1 MHNLTPM
8 RCACYARYST
18 DLQREE
24 SIEDQMR
31 NLRNFAEAR
40 SWHILPGRVYADY
53 GISGASIDRPMLKA
67 MIAAALVKP
76 VPFDVILVD
85 DTSRLS
91 RNLAEAMQL
100 KQQFEFAGIRLIAVS
115 QGVDSADD
123 QADVIW
129 TVHGLV
135 DSLFLK
141 ELAKKTHRGMEGLA
155 LRGLHTGGRCYG
167 YRSVPA
173 EGGGARLTVFEPEA
187 LVVRRIFEMS
197 ANGVSLKKIAKTLNA
212 EKVRSPQP
220 GTKKRYDSW
229 APSAVRE
236 MLRRD
241 LYVGKVVWNKSRK
254 VKVPGTN
261 KRVRRPRPESEWK
274 VTFCPELRIISD
286 ELWNRVQQR
295 IQFTLKTYGRNL
307 RGMCNRNAA
316 SQYLLSGF
324 LKCGECGANLV
335 VVKGRASKY
344 ASYGCPQHYS
354 RGACNNSLR
363 IGLEKIEKEVFE
375 HLQKEVLRPDVVSLA
390 MQETKLEIEK
400 LTRDSREMSNHRE
413 SRRKELETEL
423 RNLTTAVAKAAGN
436 TSFLL
441 EAIADREAELREIKR
456 AFTVDQPKPVQLV
469 LEGLEDHVM
478 GAIPNIR
485 ELAQSDVPRA
495 KVELGKHVDQIVLT
509 PEPDHSGYLIEGQWT
524 LVGSDNFQAILK
536 ECGVGMV
543 PGGGVEPP
551 RGVTLGRF

>member
-1 MHNLTPM
+1 MDN
-8 RCACYARYST
+8 R
-18 DLQREE
+18 
-24 SIEDQMR
+24 SIEDQFR
-31 NLRNFAEAR
+31 NLRTFAEGR
-40 SWHILPGRVYADY
+40 SWHILPSHIYADF
-53 GISGASIDRPMLKA
+53 GISGASIDRPALKA
-67 MIAAALVKP
+67 MITAALMKP
-76 VPFDVILVD
+76 RLFDVILVD

-91 RNLAEAMQL
+91 RNLAEAMQV
-100 KQQFEFAGIRLIAVS
+100 KQQLEFAGIRLIAVS

-167 YRSVPA
+167 YRSVPV
-173 EGGGARLTVFEPEA
+173 EGGGARLTVYEPEA
-187 LVVRRIFEMS
+187 VIVRRIFEMT
-197 ANGVSLKKIAKTLNA
+197 AGGTSLKRVAKKLNA
-212 EKVRSPQP
+212 EGLRSPQP

-229 APSAVRE
+229 APSAIRE
-236 MLRRD
+236 MIRRE
-241 LYVGKVVWNKSRK
+241 LYAGKIVWNKSRK

-274 VTFCPELRIISD
+274 TTFCSELRIISD

-335 VVKGRASKY
+335 VVNGRASRY

-375 HLQKEVLRPDVVSLA
+375 HLQKEVLRPDVVHLA
-390 MQETKLEIEK
+390 IQETKLEIEK
-400 LTRDSREMSNHRE
+400 LTRDSREMSSQRE
-413 SRRKELETEL
+413 SRRKELEAEL
-423 RNLTTAVAKAAGN
+423 RNLTTEVAKAAGN

-441 EAIADREAELREIKR
+441 QAIADREAELRDIRR
-456 AFTVDQPKPVQLV
+456 AFTADQPRPVQLV
-469 LEGLEDHVM
+469 LEGLEDHVL
-478 GAIPNIR
+478 GAISNIR

-495 KVELGKHVDQIVLT
+495 KVELGKHIDRIVLT
-509 PEPDHSGYLIEGQWT
+509 PQSDHTGYLIEGQWT
-524 LVGSDNFQAILK
+524 LVGTNNFQDILK

-551 RGVTLGRF
+551 RGVNLGGF